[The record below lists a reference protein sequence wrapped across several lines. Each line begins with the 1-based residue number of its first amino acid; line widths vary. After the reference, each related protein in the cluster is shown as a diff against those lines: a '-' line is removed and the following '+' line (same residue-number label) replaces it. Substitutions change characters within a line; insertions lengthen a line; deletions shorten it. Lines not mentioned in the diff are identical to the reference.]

1 MSGDREPTA
10 SDKPHASFR
19 VTLVRVLA
27 VQVVTLLLLW
37 WMQTYYST

>member
-1 MSGDREPTA
+1 MSDDRESTER
-10 SDKPHASFR
+10 DKPRVGFR

-27 VQVVTLLLLW
+27 VQIVTLLLLW